1 MPFPPD
7 PARPTCD
14 DSPGAGSP
22 PLPDPVTGDGVAA
35 VAAARLG
42 VPSAWTW
49 LFRRYN
55 PLVVATARRYGLNP
69 TECEDAAQTTW
80 MSLFEN
86 IGQLREDAALGGW
99 LATTAAR
106 EAQRSARR
114 RARETPTDEIQDR
127 PQAPGPDVVDLLAR
141 RATIE
146 AMRRCIG
153 RLSERERELVES
165 LLDPQPASYR
175 QISTRLGMPIG
186 SIGPTRRR
194 ALRKLQTLLADGE
207 AAS

>member
-1 MPFPPD
+1 MLLPRD
-7 PARPTCD
+7 PARPIFDGGSAISLLPQPGPEAD
-14 DSPGAGSP
+14 DGLA
-22 PLPDPVTGDGVAA
+22 T

-42 VPSAWTW
+42 VSSAWTS

-69 TECEDAAQTTW
+69 AECEDAAQTTW

-86 IGQLREDAALGGW
+86 IDQLRADAALGGW
-99 LATTAAR
+99 LVTTAAR

-114 RARETPTDEIQDR
+114 RSRETPTDEMQDQ
-127 PQAPGPDVVDLLAR
+127 PQAGGPDVVDMLAR
-141 RATIE
+141 RGTIE

-153 RLSERERELVES
+153 RLSERERDLVES
-165 LLDPQPASYR
+165 LLDPQEPSYR
-175 QISTRLGMPIG
+175 QISIRLGMPIG

-194 ALRKLQTLLADGE
+194 ALRKLHTLLTEEE
-207 AAS
+207 AVS